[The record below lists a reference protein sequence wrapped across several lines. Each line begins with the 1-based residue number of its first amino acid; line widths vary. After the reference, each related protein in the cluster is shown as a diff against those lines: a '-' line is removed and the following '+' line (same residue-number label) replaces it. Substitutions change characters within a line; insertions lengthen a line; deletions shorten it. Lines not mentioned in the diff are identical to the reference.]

1 MQGMMSMLCRAA
13 NKGIGYEI
21 ARQLAKEGLK
31 TVVTA
36 RNRESYSEQPPL

>member
-1 MQGMMSMLCRAA
+1 MCAA

-21 ARQLAKEGLK
+21 ARQLAAQGLK

-36 RNRESYSEQPPL
+36 RNGELPALHQLLMSVLQ